1 MRSALAGLRLD
12 LRCLAI
18 RRREA
23 LTWWLAKRVPHE
35 VASRVFC
42 LIVGHATT
50 GCYGNTI
57 VPELAAMEAL
67 RRWDTPNTPDT
78 PYAAGGP
85 IPAGTPVPAAVAE
98 REGCPPRRPSTAEL
112 TASPRLA
119 AMIDRLAGR
128 FSIIGRT

>member
-12 LRCLAI
+12 LRCFAI

-35 VASRVFC
+35 VAGRVFC

-67 RRWDTPNTPDT
+67 RRWDTSNAEP
-78 PYAAGGP
+78 
-85 IPAGTPVPAAVAE
+85 PA
-98 REGCPPRRPSTAEL
+98 RRPATAEL

-119 AMIDRLAGR
+119 GMIDHLARR
-128 FSIIGRT
+128 FDINRT